1 MLGLQGSTE
10 NYACPLCTVHKD
22 DRYDMS
28 GSDSKYNSPPYART
42 LRSLLKGP
50 KEKGRIHPPLI
61 EIDIDH
67 AITDE
72 LHLFLRITDVLTR
85 NVVLEMR
92 EWDVLE
98 VGSTSADEGKGPH
111 VAALIAA
118 FEDLGITFSV
128 WSSAKKGQDMDFT
141 SLMGPAKRKML
152 AKLPQK
158 FNTLLR
164 SETSAEVKWLW
175 EEFAILYEFLSSWRP
190 SVLDLDAFQQRA
202 KDWIN
207 SFCALGDRRLG
218 YQKVNV
224 TLYTYDFAQH
234 VHHALR
240 TLEEHS
246 LKPYSC
252 TPIEKKNDFARLV
265 TLWHSNNHKAA
276 HDVLLASER
285 QAYLQPYQREPR
297 SYKARKASEPDSDD
311 NSDDNGEDNAE
322 VHRLKPCPPKPVIP
336 AAIPVRNPS
345 ATRAQMVARAAAYA
359 SICCRQCVISCF
371 YCYE

>member
-1 MLGLQGSTE
+1 MHVVDGSKLDLEIFLCGDMKFKQKVLGLQGSTA
-10 NYACPLCTVHKD
+10 NYACALCTVHKD
-22 DRYDMS
+22 DRYDMR

-85 NVVLEMR
+85 NVVSEMR

-118 FEDLGITFSV
+118 CEDLGVTFSV

-158 FNTLLR
+158 FNTLL
-164 SETSAEVKWLW
+164 
-175 EEFAILYEFLSSWRP
+175 
-190 SVLDLDAFQQRA
+190 
-202 KDWIN
+202 
-207 SFCALGDRRLG
+207 
-218 YQKVNV
+218 
-224 TLYTYDFAQH
+224 
-234 VHHALR
+234 
-240 TLEEHS
+240 
-246 LKPYSC
+246 
-252 TPIEKKNDFARLV
+252 
-265 TLWHSNNHKAA
+265 
-276 HDVLLASER
+276 
-285 QAYLQPYQREPR
+285 
-297 SYKARKASEPDSDD
+297 
-311 NSDDNGEDNAE
+311 
-322 VHRLKPCPPKPVIP
+322 
-336 AAIPVRNPS
+336 
-345 ATRAQMVARAAAYA
+345 
-359 SICCRQCVISCF
+359 
-371 YCYE
+371 